1 MDETS
6 DISEEKGLTKDISM
20 EVQDDITQDYRNEEL
35 EEAIK
40 QEDNEY
46 NYDDEDFEDYDDDF
60 EDDEEGNEDD
70 DDDDDDDEESVDGDA
85 NNQVEKKLDSGNYE
99 LESGLRQRQRELRQL
114 EEMQQVKEAIKRE
127 NSSQVGGNKTAKII
141 PCRRQ

>member
-60 EDDEEGNEDD
+60 EDDEEGNED

>member
-60 EDDEEGNEDD
+60 EDDEEGNEDE
-70 DDDDDDDEESVDGDA
+70 DDDDDDDEESADGDA

-127 NSSQVGGNKTAKII
+127 NSSQVGGNKTGKLI
-141 PCRRQ
+141 PGRR

>member
-60 EDDEEGNEDD
+60 EDDEEGNEDE

-127 NSSQVGGNKTAKII
+127 NSSQVGGNK
-141 PCRRQ
+141 R